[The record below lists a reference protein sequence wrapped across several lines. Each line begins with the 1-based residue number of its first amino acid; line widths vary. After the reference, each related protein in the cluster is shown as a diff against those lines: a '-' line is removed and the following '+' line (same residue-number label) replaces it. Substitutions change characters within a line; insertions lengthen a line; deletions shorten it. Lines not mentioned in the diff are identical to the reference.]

1 MESLRALGFQG
12 RILFL
17 SGCVD
22 LQLQTWICG
31 SKKFESLVPD
41 VCVIYHFQLAS
52 GLDYFFC
59 LRDAANGIG
68 FNSRLNAHSK
78 SKRTPEDIKLIQK
91 FKEIQAAGKTGELLR
106 DCCVKATENPQHFWE
121 ESDFNWKS
129 KTSELLC
136 TLILDWNPPNPTSL
150 DASLQLF
157 NSPVSPKEILDLL
170 PKHQEKLK
178 QHWKGVNDDYDTI
191 AKNVVEAVEAVR
203 HLEQGV
209 TCTVCFFWG
218 GGSLCC

>member
-91 FKEIQAAGKTGELLR
+91 FKEIQAAGKTGSCYVTVVQRQQKILNISGK
-106 DCCVKATENPQHFWE
+106 KATSIGNQ
-121 ESDFNWKS
+121 
-129 KTSELLC
+129 
-136 TLILDWNPPNPTSL
+136 
-150 DASLQLF
+150 
-157 NSPVSPKEILDLL
+157 
-170 PKHQEKLK
+170 KHQNSCA
-178 QHWKGVNDDYDTI
+178 H
-191 AKNVVEAVEAVR
+191 
-203 HLEQGV
+203 
-209 TCTVCFFWG
+209 
-218 GGSLCC
+218 